1 MNGHCDTCSLE
12 KMCGYEYKPTECRD
26 HMKFKTI
33 PPALQNHMAE
43 AVRQHQLAQKAALDA
58 FKEKK

>member
-1 MNGHCDTCSLE
+1 
-12 KMCGYEYKPTECRD
+12 MCGYEYKPTECRD